1 MFESNFPVDKAMVSY
16 RTLWNAFK
24 RIASGAGELYLWV
37 DNLQDKRY
45 DQYVYYFTPNANV
58 GMPTRGRTV
67 GLGFTWQFF

>member
-1 MFESNFPVDKAMVSY
+1 MKNYLQNGHIVRVTTPAGG
-16 RTLWNAFK
+16 
-24 RIASGAGELYLWV
+24 IASGAGELYLWV